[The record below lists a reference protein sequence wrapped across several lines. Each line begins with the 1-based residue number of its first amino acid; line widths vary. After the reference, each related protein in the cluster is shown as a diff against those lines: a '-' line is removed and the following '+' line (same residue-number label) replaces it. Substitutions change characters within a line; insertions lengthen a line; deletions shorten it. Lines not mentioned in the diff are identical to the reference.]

1 MNEEKVRKPN
11 FYVAV
16 IAMQRG
22 VETYSAGL
30 RLECVW
36 GSEDLAFLEE
46 RKKTIPTPLAVVVQ
60 LRPHVILLL
69 FGARL

>member
-1 MNEEKVRKPN
+1 
-11 FYVAV
+11 
-16 IAMQRG
+16 MQRG